1 MKVGVIR
8 CELVAE
14 NCPGSGCFKA
24 MREKKGAFEGV
35 EEEVIVVGF
44 MTCGGCPG
52 KKVAFKVK
60 AMLEKG
66 ADTIA
71 LSSCITKGYPV
82 GKAFPC
88 PHVEEIKKA
97 VEAILKKNKPDA
109 RLLEWTH

>member
-35 EEEVIVVGF
+35 EEDVIVVGF

-66 ADTIA
+66 ADAIA
-71 LSSCITKGYPV
+71 LSSCITKGYPI

-88 PHVEEIKKA
+88 PNADEIRKA
-97 VEAILKKNKPDA
+97 VEATVKKVKPDA
-109 RLLEWTH
+109 KIIDWTH

>member
-35 EEEVIVVGF
+35 EEDVIVVGF

-71 LSSCITKGYPV
+71 LSSCITKGYPI

-88 PHVEEIKKA
+88 PNVEEIRKA
-97 VEAILKKNKPDA
+97 VEATIKKVKPDA
-109 RLLEWTH
+109 KVIDWTH